1 MITSRA
7 VGDESAPA
15 RRRPP
20 PIVRRNPGAARLAR
34 SNASRAPFHA
44 WQHWLIWLG
53 AALAIAAYFPR
64 FERGAGSAV
73 FSAAAD
79 CMLQGQTPRH
89 CEGLVFAYPPFFA
102 LLWTPLAQMPAPWQ
116 AVIWYLVLV
125 GTVVAS
131 LRLCEA
137 LMRRSFP
144 GEWSEGELTAFRIL
158 TFVLS
163 LKFVLAVLANQAY
176 DSIAAAFIFLGL
188 LALINGRSLP
198 GAASLAAAAAL
209 KVTPV
214 IFLPYL
220 LFKRRFA
227 AAAVFTIVLVVLWS
241 LPDILLPPEAQSHI
255 AVWLRDVVIAPFN
268 SERGFWVSDSPMNQ
282 SFQAAIVRLFTGL
295 HEQQPIEIVFSIM
308 QSRSFAIALTSVMG
322 LYILA
327 VGCVMLKS
335 QRHDRLIAVEGALL
349 VVSAL
354 LLSPVSS
361 TSHFIGL
368 ALPYSLLVAAL
379 IKDRSRRGFYSVFLL
394 ASFAM
399 TTATSNDL
407 VGRSFSG
414 WALWNS
420 LPVLGTLILVVP
432 LAVLIWSSRALW
444 KPADDRARSAPFATA
459 AWTAA
464 GSANGLLRFRR
475 RLLATSKNI
484 APGPSAHM
492 PQRPAVHRSPAR
504 SERRVRSPQ
513 DQPRAPVR
521 FRAGR

>member
-1 MITSRA
+1 MQLSL
-7 VGDESAPA
+7 VWQ
-15 RRRPP
+15 RR
-20 PIVRRNPGAARLAR
+20 
-34 SNASRAPFHA
+34 
-44 WQHWLIWLG
+44 LIWLG
-53 AALAIAAYFPR
+53 AALAVAAYFPR
-64 FERGAGSAV
+64 FQRGAGSAV

-89 CEGLVFAYPPFFA
+89 CEGLIFTYPPLFA
-102 LLWTPLAQMPAPWQ
+102 LLWTPLAQMPAQLQ
-116 AVIWYLVLV
+116 AVLWYLALI

-131 LRLCEA
+131 LHLCEA

-144 GEWSEGELTAFRIL
+144 GEWSEPELAAFRIL
-158 TFVLS
+158 TFALS
-163 LKFVLAVLANQAY
+163 LKFILAVLANQAY
-176 DSIAAAFIFLGL
+176 DSIAAAFVFLGL
-188 LALINGRSLP
+188 LALINGRSLT

-227 AAAVFTIVLVVLWS
+227 AAAIFTIVLVVLWS
-241 LPDILLPPEAQSHI
+241 LPDMLLPPDAQSHI
-255 AVWLRDVVIAPFN
+255 AVWLRDVVIAPLN

-295 HEQQPIEIVFSIM
+295 HEQQPIEVVFSIM

-335 QRHDRLIAVEGALL
+335 QPHDRLIAVEGALL

-368 ALPYSLLVAAL
+368 ALPYSLIVAAL
-379 IKDRSRRGFYSVFLL
+379 IKDPSRRPFYSAFLL
-394 ASFAM
+394 MSFVM

-420 LPVLGTLILVVP
+420 LPVLGTLILIVP
-432 LAVLIWSSRALW
+432 LAVVIWSSNGLW
-444 KPADDRARSAPFATA
+444 RKSVTEKPSPGHRARLAQSA
-459 AWTAA
+459 
-464 GSANGLLRFRR
+464 G
-475 RLLATSKNI
+475 
-484 APGPSAHM
+484 
-492 PQRPAVHRSPAR
+492 
-504 SERRVRSPQ
+504 
-513 DQPRAPVR
+513 
-521 FRAGR
+521 

>member
-1 MITSRA
+1 LQTRA
-7 VGDESAPA
+7 LQLS
-15 RRRPP
+15 
-20 PIVRRNPGAARLAR
+20 NLSQHRLV
-34 SNASRAPFHA
+34 
-44 WQHWLIWLG
+44 WLG

-79 CMLQGQTPRH
+79 CMLQGRTPRL
-89 CEGLVFAYPPFFA
+89 CDSVIYTYPPFFA
-102 LLWTPLAQMPAPWQ
+102 LLWTPLAHLPAQ
-116 AVIWYLVLV
+116 LRVVVWYLVVV
-125 GTVVAS
+125 GTAAAS

-144 GEWSEGELTAFRIL
+144 GEWRQGELTVFRIL

-176 DSIAAAFIFLGL
+176 DSVAAAFIFLGL
-188 LALINGRSLP
+188 LGLISGRSRL

-227 AAAVFTIVLVVLWS
+227 AAGIFTAVLVVLS
-241 LPDILLPPEAQSHI
+241 LLPDLLLPPEAQWHVT
-255 AVWLRDVVIAPFN
+255 VWLREVVLAPMNFQP
-268 SERGFWVSDSPMNQ
+268 GFWVSDSPMNQ
-282 SFQAAIVRLFTGL
+282 SFQAAIVRLFTGV
-295 HEQQPIEIVFSIM
+295 HEQQPSEVVLSIM
-308 QSRSFAIALTSVMG
+308 QSSAFTIALGIVMG
-322 LYILA
+322 LHIFV

-335 QRHDRLIAVEGALL
+335 RRHDRLIAVEGALL

-368 ALPYSLLVAAL
+368 ALPYSLLAAAL
-379 IKDRSRRGFYSVFLL
+379 IKDLSRRGFYSAFLL
-394 ASFAM
+394 LSFVM

-407 VGRSFSG
+407 VGRSVSG
-414 WALWNS
+414 WALWSS

-432 LAVLIWSSRALW
+432 LAVLIWSSRGSWQASAESRPSAAHRAG
-444 KPADDRARSAPFATA
+444 PARFGT
-459 AWTAA
+459 A
-464 GSANGLLRFRR
+464 GSG
-475 RLLATSKNI
+475 S
-484 APGPSAHM
+484 
-492 PQRPAVHRSPAR
+492 
-504 SERRVRSPQ
+504 
-513 DQPRAPVR
+513 
-521 FRAGR
+521 